1 MERSPTLAFNKTED
15 GRHQKKSHPR
25 PAADT
30 PAPLKQSKDAVRQ
43 SRLTAS
49 DPNVARKSR
58 MIKKTGI
65 FSTRPL
71 RPGCCC
77 PRFSAERC
85 LAESCCAQPAQRQ
98 PVPGT
103 APTASAS
110 GCFSP
115 VPASGSKHQGLS
127 AGLEAV
133 PGHYSVK
140 GRPSRTGTLLP
151 HSTMSPG
158 SSGTRPHVPH
168 TPRILHLWF
177 LNWDRLP
184 SLGSWGVGEPRAQN
198 QDEWGST
205 DLPGTPLSP
214 PVTHGCHDP
223 AGEGSPSATGQT
235 SDCHSSCP
243 TALDTSASA

>member
-1 MERSPTLAFNKTED
+1 
-15 GRHQKKSHPR
+15 
-25 PAADT
+25 
-30 PAPLKQSKDAVRQ
+30 
-43 SRLTAS
+43 
-49 DPNVARKSR
+49 
-58 MIKKTGI
+58 MIKKKTGI
-65 FSTRPL
+65 FSTRLL

-85 LAESCCAQPAQRQ
+85 LEQSCCAQPVQRQ

-133 PGHYSVK
+133 AGHCSVK
-140 GRPSRTGTLLP
+140 GGPSRTGTLLP

-158 SSGTRPHVPH
+158 SLGTRPHVPH
-168 TPRILHLWF
+168 TPTVLHLWF
-177 LNWDRLP
+177 LNRDHP
-184 SLGSWGVGEPRAQN
+184 PNLGFWGVGEPRTQK
-198 QDEWGST
+198 QGDWGST
-205 DLPGTPLSP
+205 DLLGTPLSP
-214 PVTHGCHDP
+214 PVTHGCRDP

-235 SDCHSSCP
+235 SDYHNGWP
-243 TALDTSASA
+243 TALDTSTSAWRSKKKTILPPDPCNLSSSYTWRTQSGRICSH